1 VKQQAKRN
9 TKEKR
14 VTKPAAHHDTPVP
27 QSRTVERDP
36 AEPKPI
42 DDTPE
47 LQFLRDEIEAL
58 LSSPTVL
65 RGAPAPS
72 VPNADDHAAI
82 APEDLAKELLERA
95 TESGP
100 SPSEAEPGSD
110 GERITQ
116 PSIDVQLLREA
127 ARK

>member
-1 VKQQAKRN
+1 M
-9 TKEKR
+9 
-14 VTKPAAHHDTPVP
+14 TKPAAHQPTPVP

-36 AEPKPI
+36 AQPKPI

-65 RGAPAPS
+65 RAAPAPS
-72 VPNADDHAAI
+72 VPNADDQAAI
-82 APEDLAKELLERA
+82 APEGLAKEWLERA

-100 SPSEAEPGSD
+100 SPNEAEPGPD
-110 GERITQ
+110 GERTTQ
-116 PSIDVQLLREA
+116 PSMDVQLLREA

>member
-1 VKQQAKRN
+1 
-9 TKEKR
+9 
-14 VTKPAAHHDTPVP
+14 VTKPAAHHQTPVP
-27 QSRTVERDP
+27 QSRTVEREP
-36 AEPKPI
+36 AERKPI

-65 RGAPAPS
+65 RGALAPS
-72 VPNADDHAAI
+72 APSADDRADAEDGAAS
-82 APEDLAKELLERA
+82 APEDPAKEPLERGA
-95 TESGP
+95 ESGSNP
-100 SPSEAEPGSD
+100 SPSEAEPGPD

-116 PSIDVQLLREA
+116 PSIDVQLLRDA